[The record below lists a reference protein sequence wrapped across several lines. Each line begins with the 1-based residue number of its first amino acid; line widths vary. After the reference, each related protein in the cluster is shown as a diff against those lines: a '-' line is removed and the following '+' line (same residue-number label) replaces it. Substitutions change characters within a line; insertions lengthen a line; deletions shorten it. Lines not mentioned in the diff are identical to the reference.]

1 MARQTGKSSWRQ
13 SWPLGVA
20 LAFGSIVATGCDSDG
35 SLFTTS
41 LQPFYTQ
48 LDLEADSR
56 LNGLWSD
63 KEGEVTFS
71 FEERKE
77 KGKEKEYKLVV
88 KEKDGEQEV
97 SGEFEARVVRLGAFY
112 FLDIYPQ
119 SSKEGNEFYRAHF
132 TRAHTIA
139 RVEISQDSIQ
149 MAFLSARWLKA
160 KMDEKSVDTP
170 CVEADDTLMLTGT
183 TQEVQELVFSHA
195 NDDGAFADSVLL
207 EKQRIEKE
215 EQ

>member
-1 MARQTGKSSWRQ
+1 MAKQTGKRSWRW

-35 SLFTTS
+35 SPFITS

-56 LNGLWSD
+56 LNGIWSD
-63 KEGEVTFS
+63 KGGDVTFS
-71 FEERKE
+71 FKERKE
-77 KGKEKEYKLVV
+77 EGKEKEYKLVV

-97 SGEFEARVVRLGAFY
+97 SGEFEARVVRLGAFD
-112 FLDIYPQ
+112 FMDIYPQ

-139 RVEISQDSIQ
+139 RLEISQDSIQ

-170 CVEADDTLMLTGT
+170 CVKVDDTLMLTGT
-183 TQEVQELVFSHA
+183 TEEAQELVFSHA
-195 NDDGAFADSVLL
+195 NDDGAFADSLLL

>member
-1 MARQTGKSSWRQ
+1 MAKQTGKRSWRW
-13 SWPLGVA
+13 SWPLGAA
-20 LAFGSIVATGCDSDG
+20 LALGSIVATGCDSDG
-35 SLFTTS
+35 SPFITS

-56 LNGLWSD
+56 LNGMWSN
-63 KEGEVTFS
+63 KEGDVTFS

-77 KGKEKEYKLVV
+77 EGKEKEYKLVV
-88 KEKDGEQEV
+88 MERDGEQEM
-97 SGEFEARVVRLGAFY
+97 SGEFEARVVRLGAFD
-112 FLDIYPQ
+112 FMDIYPQ

-139 RVEISQDSIQ
+139 RVEISQNSIQ

-160 KMDEKSVDTP
+160 KMDEKSVDIGYVK
-170 CVEADDTLMLTGT
+170 VEDTLMLTGT
-183 TQEVQELVFSHA
+183 TEEVQEVVFSHA